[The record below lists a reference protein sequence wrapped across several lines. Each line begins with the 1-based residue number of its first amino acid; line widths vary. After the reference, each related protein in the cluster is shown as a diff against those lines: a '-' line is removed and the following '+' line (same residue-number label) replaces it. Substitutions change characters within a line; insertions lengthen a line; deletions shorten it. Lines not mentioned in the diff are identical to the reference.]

1 MGICESKKSEAYNK
15 HKPIPLTITHKYES
29 KKFEAFTGHKPISL
43 EIVNKVLQSLCK
55 ITVKTNKGIIYG
67 TGFFMNYSDSLKCL
81 ITNYHVINPSA
92 ENRNIEIEIHN
103 KKKWN

>member
-1 MGICESKKSEAYNK
+1 M
-15 HKPIPLTITHKYES
+15 
-29 KKFEAFTGHKPISL
+29 

-67 TGFFMNYSDSLKCL
+67 TGFFMNYSDSLKFL

-92 ENRNIEIEIHN
+92 ENRNIEIEIYN